1 MTDPPAS
8 QTPVQEPVV
17 PSTPRYSLIIPAY
30 NEEAYLPRLLDTVD
44 RARRGYRG
52 GADVIEV
59 IVADNASTDA
69 TLKIARARGCRTVGV
84 ERRIIGCVRNGGARV
99 AHGEI
104 LAFID
109 ADSQIHPETFNEI
122 DRVLAGGAVIGG
134 TTGIAFERRSVGLA
148 CTYGLLTLLGVVFR
162 GVRGLWDPGVDTGV
176 VFCRRRDFDAMGGY
190 RESHLWG
197 EDVWLL
203 LDLRRLGWKT
213 GRRLVSGTNAK
224 AIFST
229 RKFDRH
235 GDWHYFTI
243 PPRLAWQMLLGRKD
257 MARRYWYDAR

>member
-8 QTPVQEPVV
+8 QTPGQEPVV
-17 PSTPRYSLIIPAY
+17 RSTPRYSLIIPAY

-44 RARRGYRG
+44 RARRAYRG
-52 GADVIEV
+52 GADAIEV

-69 TLKIARARGCRTVGV
+69 TAHLARARACRTVSV
-84 ERRIIGCVRNGGARV
+84 EKRVIGAVRNGGAGV
-99 AHGEI
+99 ARGEI

-122 DRVLAGGAVIGG
+122 DRVLAGGPVIGG
-134 TTGIAFERRSVGLA
+134 TTGITFERRSAGLT

-162 GVRGLWDPGVDTGV
+162 GVRGLRDLSVDTGV
-176 VFCRRRDFDAMGGY
+176 VFCRRRDFDAISGY

>member
-1 MTDPPAS
+1 M
-8 QTPVQEPVV
+8 VR
-17 PSTPRYSLIIPAY
+17 STPRYSLIIPAY

-44 RARRGYRG
+44 RARRAYRG
-52 GADVIEV
+52 GADAIEV

-69 TLKIARARGCRTVGV
+69 TAHMARARGCRTVSV
-84 ERRIIGCVRNGGARV
+84 EKRVIGAVRNGGAGV
-99 AHGEI
+99 ARGEI

-122 DRVLAGGAVIGG
+122 DRVLAGGPVIGG
-134 TTGIAFERRSVGLA
+134 TTGITFERRSAGLT

-162 GVRGLWDPGVDTGV
+162 GVRGLWDLSVDTGV
-176 VFCRRRDFDAMGGY
+176 VFCRRRDFDAMSGY